1 MPASSGPRGPE
12 VATRRLLVSVAD
24 GHGIDDVATALD
36 AAGLRVEKVLRGVGV
51 IVGSC
56 DESRRAALAEVA
68 GVGAVE
74 PDREVRLPPPGS
86 DVQ

>member
-1 MPASSGPRGPE
+1 M
-12 VATRRLLVSVAD
+12 ATRRLLVSVAD

-36 AAGLRVEKVLRGVGV
+36 AAGLQVEKVLRGVGV